1 MRSCM
6 FGVSLARELG
16 VSDARSILELNPE
29 SLWISRDP
37 PGLICGGRVAAWPGL
52 CKGRVALC
60 PAIGKTKVVGLC
72 KAEGPGRVLV

>member
-16 VSDARSILELNPE
+16 VSDARSMLELKPE

-37 PGLICGGRVAAWPGL
+37 PGLICGGRVAVWLGL
-52 CKGRVALC
+52 SK
-60 PAIGKTKVVGLC
+60 
-72 KAEGPGRVLV
+72 GRVLVWLGLCEGRLIG